1 MSLHQNE
8 NWNEHQKEI
17 ADENPF
23 SFENII
29 KFMGSIDKAIYG
41 INPYEKIAKKDN
53 DAFDKRLN
61 EFVAGMDDGKEALK
75 KAKEYPIGY
84 FKDKEVEA
92 TNPDD

>member
-1 MSLHQNE
+1 MQSHKTMSNTQNQ
-8 NWNEHQKEI
+8 NWEEHQKEI

-23 SFENII
+23 SFENMI

-41 INPYEKIAKKDN
+41 INPYEKIAEKDN

-61 EFVAGMDDGKEALK
+61 EFVSEITEKEI
-75 KAKEYPIGY
+75 PIGY